1 MVAAAVIGSAV
12 VGAVASSS
20 ASSRAAGAQNRATDA
35 ASAAASDQTAL
46 SREQFDWNKQNYN
59 DNILPAQQR
68 AEAINTRIADEGLA
82 ASQQQRQF
90 SSEQNQYYKSTFQP
104 LEQQMVRDAQNYDSA
119 ENIARRSGIAAANV
133 NQQFSNAEAQR
144 ARLAGRYGLSSSTF
158 ANQAAGDS
166 RAQALASAG
175 AQTGAAFDTM
185 DKAIALR
192 AGAANFGRNMPNTA
206 VSFGQ
211 LGNQS
216 SAYASGA
223 AGASMNSAIAG
234 GNYMNNA
241 YNTRFSNI
249 GSTNGLFTNAMN
261 NSANYFGNQS
271 AGWGNFAGGMF
282 QRGVSSGA
290 FNDLFGSSPSAIGY
304 GSAGSAAATSM
315 VSDGSGGFVGVI

>member
-20 ASSRAAGAQNRATDA
+20 ASGRAADAQNRATDSASQA
-35 ASAAASDQTAL
+35 AGEQTQL
-46 SREQFDWNKQNYN
+46 SREQFDWNKENYR

-68 AEAINTRIADEGLA
+68 AEALNTEIANDALD
-82 ASQQQRQF
+82 SSRQQRQF
-90 SSEQNQYYKSTFQP
+90 ANEQNQYYKSTFQP

-119 ENIARRSGIAAANV
+119 ENIERRSGIAAANI
-133 NQQFSNAEAQR
+133 NQQFSNARGQS
-144 ARLAGRYGLSSSTF
+144 ARLAGRYGLTSTAF
-158 ANQAAGDS
+158 SGPAGALE
-166 RAQALASAG
+166 RAQALGSAG

-216 SAYASGA
+216 SGVASGA
-223 AGASMNSAIAG
+223 AGAGMNATIG
-234 GNYMNNA
+234 GSNYMNGA

-249 GSTNGLFTNAMN
+249 GSTNGLFTSAMN
-261 NSANYFGNQS
+261 NSANYWNNQA
-271 AGWGNFAGGMF
+271 AGWGNFTGGML
-282 QRGVSSGA
+282 QRGMSSGA
-290 FNDLFGSSPSAIGY
+290 FNNLFSGGSSAIGY
-304 GSAGSAAATSM
+304 GQAGTAAGDSF
-315 VSDGSGGFVGVI
+315 VSDGNGGFVGVI